1 MTSSQPSVPEHA
13 PQRLLRL
20 AAVCTRCAKPP
31 RIRIPEAERELSRSQ
46 KADALKTTYQCHHCG
61 HVYAL
66 DAGAYQRAA

>member
-1 MTSSQPSVPEHA
+1 MTSTRPSPAEYA

-20 AAVCTRCAKPP
+20 AAVCSRCAKPP
-31 RIRIPEAERELSRSQ
+31 RIRIPEAERELSRAQ

-61 HVYAL
+61 HVYPL